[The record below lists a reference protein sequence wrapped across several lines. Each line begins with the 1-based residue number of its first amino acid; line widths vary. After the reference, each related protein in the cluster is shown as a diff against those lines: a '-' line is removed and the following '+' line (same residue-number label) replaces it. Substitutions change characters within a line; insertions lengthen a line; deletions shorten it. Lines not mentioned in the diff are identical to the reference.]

1 MLMFNIQL
9 FFAFILL
16 CFICCYIDC
25 FGTEIFMSKIK
36 SMKSLSCQ
44 TTTKKLF
51 LLRNSS
57 GSAERLVMSL
67 GTEEL
72 VVQKNVMS

>member
-1 MLMFNIQL
+1 
-9 FFAFILL
+9 
-16 CFICCYIDC
+16 
-25 FGTEIFMSKIK
+25 MSKIK

-57 GSAERLVMSL
+57 GSAERLAMSL

-72 VVQKNVMS
+72 VVQKNVMT